1 MEFKDLKLHKD
12 ICDALQSLG
21 LTNPTEVQ
29 QKAIPV
35 VLEHKDVV
43 VRSETGSGKT
53 FAFALPI
60 INMLDKSSTK
70 VEALVVC
77 PTRELAMQVADE
89 IKKIAEPQGIKVCA
103 VFGGSTITR
112 QVDALKK
119 KPQIIVGTTGRIVD
133 LINKGALK
141 IESANFV
148 VLDEADEML
157 DMGFRPDIEKIFA
170 HTKKDRQ
177 TMLFSATIPDEIKQI
192 ASQYQTNSVLVEI
205 GTANKALDKI
215 KQTYIFV
222 NKKQKKEALKELLYS
237 EIFDKTLVFVNTK
250 VFAQDIEHFLRKSKI
265 NAMAIH
271 GDLRQ
276 NRRKQILDAFKSGK
290 CDILIATDVASR
302 GLDIKGVKFVINFDL
317 PHELEFYVH
326 RIGRTARAGESGE
339 VINIIT
345 SFVELSSMRDIEKQT
360 KAKIDAYSTNNQNLQ
375 NYFVDTKK
383 LAQQNNRFA
392 KKSQN
397 DAFDGFEVRHFDK
410 KSQNG
415 KSYSGKFNNKKR
427 YVSKSKNANGQIENK
442 KTKQKNADGDINFDV
457 DTKQAKNKKFKGLK
471 HKEKKHNFADLK
483 TSRQTGVKGFGG
495 KSKKLANKKSEGQN
509 FDAYNLK
516 KSRKKANEG
525 KNGKQFLAEKNNKQA
540 LNSQHQNEKWFSKF
554 KKNKIKKHR

>member
-1 MEFKDLKLHKD
+1 MEFKDLKLNKD
-12 ICDALQSLG
+12 ICNTLQSLG

-35 VLEHKDVV
+35 VLERKDVV

-119 KPQIIVGTTGRIVD
+119 KPQIVVGTTGRIVD

-157 DMGFRPDIEKIFA
+157 DMGFRPDIEKIFT

-192 ASQYQTNSVLVEI
+192 ASQYQTNSVFVEI

-276 NRRKQILDAFKSGK
+276 SKRKQILDAFKSGK

-345 SFVELSSMRDIEKQT
+345 SLAELSSMRNIEKLT
-360 KAKIDAYSTNNQNLQ
+360 KAKIEAYNTNNQNLQ

-392 KKSQN
+392 QKGKKEV
-397 DAFDGFEVRHFDK
+397 FDDFEANHFDK
-410 KSQNG
+410 KRRNG
-415 KSYSGKFNNKKR
+415 KQQSGNNLCKGKKTCGRGNKKID
-427 YVSKSKNANGQIENK
+427 SKNFEP
-442 KTKQKNADGDINFDV
+442 DSYFDV
-457 DTKQAKNKKFKGLK
+457 DRKHTKGKNFADFKNREKRHNFVGKKAGEQKGFKSFDSTNKKFAHKKGA
-471 HKEKKHNFADLK
+471 N
-483 TSRQTGVKGFGG
+483 KGFD
-495 KSKKLANKKSEGQN
+495 ER
-509 FDAYNLK
+509 NLK
-516 KSRKKANEG
+516 KPNKKVQDG
-525 KNGKQFLAEKNNKQA
+525 KGNKQLVA
-540 LNSQHQNEKWFSKF
+540 SKNSKHAFTDKNQNEKWFSKF
-554 KKNKIKKHR
+554 KKNATKKHR